1 MPPSTDEILAHADEL
16 ARRFAAHEPADD
28 RIKDARALRDIAAAI
43 ERRASAE
50 RDIAAA
56 VGVARAEGQ
65 TWAAIGA
72 MLGTSGEAARQRYC
86 APVGQLSHEGRP
98 RRRGQRATT
107 RETA

>member
-1 MPPSTDEILAHADEL
+1 MPRSTDEILAHADEL

-65 TWAAIGA
+65 T
-72 MLGTSGEAARQRYC
+72 SGWM
-86 APVGQLSHEGRP
+86 V
-98 RRRGQRATT
+98 RRLPP
-107 RETA
+107 